1 MGLFFTLC
9 CILIVN
15 SPEGKNDIVAP
26 IFKTKNS
33 IVNKEEFIPRPAA
46 KLQVDNIELTIFKGS
61 NLNLAADIAKVVI
74 RYAH

>member
-1 MGLFFTLC
+1 M
-9 CILIVN
+9 
-15 SPEGKNDIVAP
+15 EGKNDIVAP

-33 IVNKEEFIPRPAA
+33 IVNKEKFIPRPAT

-61 NLNLAADIAKVVI
+61 NLSLAADIAKVVI